1 MADDKKPDCP
11 GANRDV
17 LHLGPELPGGFHPYV
32 RHRPGCTVESGII
45 KARPDQGN
53 DEAMPN
59 CDGIIRLSS
68 TGTPN
73 TFDVES
79 LYEKAAP
86 PTDVA
91 SRSGPAMVSTDAYR
105 DGWDRIFGAPKV
117 VGQA

>member
-1 MADDKKPDCP
+1 MADDDKKPDCP

-17 LHLGPELPGGFHPYV
+17 LHLGPELPGGFHPYI
-32 RHRPGCTVESGII
+32 RHRPGCSVESGII
-45 KARPDQGN
+45 KARPDHGN

-59 CDGIIRLSS
+59 CDGILRLSS
-68 TGTPN
+68 TGAPN

-79 LYEKAAP
+79 LYERDAQ
-86 PTDVA
+86 VA
-91 SRSGPAMVSTDAYR
+91 SAHSGPAKVSTDAYR